1 MNPTSK
7 RHFLT
12 LGSLVILAII
22 LLGLTEFL
30 LIRETLTPEETKQVV
45 IVTMLKAAAV
55 AFPLLLVAICILNRQ
70 ESRQVEALRNS
81 IAQSTKEERTRNQ
94 NILEG
99 TEAGTWD
106 WDLTT
111 SELVLN
117 ERWAEI
123 IGYTLQEL
131 QPHNSKTWEKTLHPD
146 DLKVAQTQ
154 IEQHLSGT
162 LSYYDV
168 EFRQRHKNGEW
179 KWVNARGKITEW
191 SDEGVPLRISGTHLD
206 ITERKMAEAS
216 NEANRQIL
224 ENVFDATSGIS
235 VIATNENGI
244 ITLFNSGAEHMLGY
258 GADEIIGKTTPFLF
272 HIESELTERGL
283 AIHNVQDKTP
293 TAYMEKVLE
302 VGKEHPEWTY
312 KSKDGKLFPVKLS
325 ITATYNKTGKLTGY
339 LGVAMDIS
347 DRKRAES
354 KLSESRGILQKILDT
369 IPVRVFWKDI
379 NSVYLGGNQLFAE
392 DAGKQSAD
400 ELKGLTD
407 YQMGWPD
414 QADAF
419 RDDDSEVMQ
428 SGRSKLNFE
437 EPQGRPD
444 GSINWLKTSKIPL
457 RDETNTIIGV
467 LGTYEDITK
476 IKEAKEDLVK
486 AKEDAEAGSRAK
498 DEFLAIMSHEMRT
511 PLNPI
516 IGFADIL
523 RQSITTEP
531 EIEYIDTIIN
541 AANRQ
546 LCLIDDI
553 LEYMRINGGK
563 VAPSPEAF
571 NLTDLCELAV
581 SDAKAFAGS
590 LKLNFEAPKEDSP
603 DDFTVES
610 DLMMLRR
617 ILDNLINN
625 ACKYTHEGSITVSLK
640 RSVTEDQTFIISVSD
655 TGIGIDAQSQQMLFD
670 AFSQADSSYTR
681 KHEGL
686 GLGLAICK
694 KLLTILGGKIEV
706 ESVIGIGSTFTVYLP
721 LKELKTET
729 AERSHPSTLN
739 APNVFEKPCNVLVVD
754 DQSDNRLI
762 ARAYIE
768 SFGGHVTDVANGKE
782 AVTLCSQQA
791 FDVILMDLAM
801 PIMNGKEATIH
812 IRNTDNPNQHT
823 PIIAVTAD
831 VTPKVQDACI
841 AVGMQHYMSKP
852 INAHELFEH
861 INESI

>member
-1 MNPTSK
+1 
-7 RHFLT
+7 
-12 LGSLVILAII
+12 
-22 LLGLTEFL
+22 
-30 LIRETLTPEETKQVV
+30 
-45 IVTMLKAAAV
+45 
-55 AFPLLLVAICILNRQ
+55 
-70 ESRQVEALRNS
+70 
-81 IAQSTKEERTRNQ
+81 
-94 NILEG
+94 
-99 TEAGTWD
+99 
-106 WDLTT
+106 
-111 SELVLN
+111 
-117 ERWAEI
+117 
-123 IGYTLQEL
+123 
-131 QPHNSKTWEKTLHPD
+131 
-146 DLKVAQTQ
+146 
-154 IEQHLSGT
+154 
-162 LSYYDV
+162 
-168 EFRQRHKNGEW
+168 
-179 KWVNARGKITEW
+179 
-191 SDEGVPLRISGTHLD
+191 
-206 ITERKMAEAS
+206 
-216 NEANRQIL
+216 
-224 ENVFDATSGIS
+224 
-235 VIATNENGI
+235 
-244 ITLFNSGAEHMLGY
+244 
-258 GADEIIGKTTPFLF
+258 
-272 HIESELTERGL
+272 
-283 AIHNVQDKTP
+283 
-293 TAYMEKVLE
+293 
-302 VGKEHPEWTY
+302 
-312 KSKDGKLFPVKLS
+312 
-325 ITATYNKTGKLTGY
+325 
-339 LGVAMDIS
+339 
-347 DRKRAES
+347 
-354 KLSESRGILQKILDT
+354 
-369 IPVRVFWKDI
+369 
-379 NSVYLGGNQLFAE
+379 
-392 DAGKQSAD
+392 
-400 ELKGLTD
+400 
-407 YQMGWPD
+407 
-414 QADAF
+414 
-419 RDDDSEVMQ
+419 
-428 SGRSKLNFE
+428 
-437 EPQGRPD
+437 
-444 GSINWLKTSKIPL
+444 
-457 RDETNTIIGV
+457 
-467 LGTYEDITK
+467 
-476 IKEAKEDLVK
+476 
-486 AKEDAEAGSRAK
+486 
-498 DEFLAIMSHEMRT
+498 
-511 PLNPI
+511 
-516 IGFADIL
+516 
-523 RQSITTEP
+523 
-531 EIEYIDTIIN
+531 
-541 AANRQ
+541 
-546 LCLIDDI
+546 
-553 LEYMRINGGK
+553 MRINGGK